1 MGVIMKRRSRIY
13 VDTSIIGGCLD
24 LEFKEA
30 SGKLIQM
37 FNRGDQV
44 AVISEITRLELKK
57 APDDVQAVLNEI
69 PKENI
74 EDVELTEDAAE
85 LAKAYILGNV
95 LGENKIV
102 DAQHIAIATVQ
113 NVDLIVSWNFKHIVN
128 IDKIRGFNAE
138 NLKRGYSL
146 MEIRSPLEVTS
157 YER

>member
-102 DAQHIAIATVQ
+102 DAQHITIATVQ